1 MSSINDYINALAKK
15 AGVPAD
21 NAGLKE
27 LLTNAELAKINVP
40 TELET
45 LLDSG
50 LHSIESAK
58 NSKEVRD
65 AMKAQIL
72 NGVDADV
79 DAGISE
85 TELFDDSIRAELAAE
100 KITGKRIRLYSAK
113 VNAKIKEL
121 QAAKSQAAPGD
132 KAEFTKTINDL
143 KESLAAQTTA
153 HNQAIEAL
161 KKGHAAERTSDMI
174 KSQLSSYQYGLGV
187 ESDVALTTAQA
198 LIDKQLNSK
207 QAKLI
212 NENGSL
218 VILSSDGTKFFNEKN
233 IEVSAKDF
241 IEGAIAPILKKSDGT
256 PPKTQAANNGSQ
268 QSRNNGNSDFIP
280 NEAAL
285 EAIREQKQQFANS

>member
-27 LLTNAELAKINVP
+27 LLANAELVKINVP
-40 TELET
+40 AELET

-79 DAGISE
+79 DAVISE
-85 TELFDDSIRAELAAE
+85 SEFDEVLRTEIAAE
-100 KITGKRIRLYSAK
+100 KNTGKRIRLVAQ
-113 VNAKIKEL
+113 KIKEL
-121 QAAKSQAAPGD
+121 EAGKAKAATGD
-132 KAEFTKTINDL
+132 KAEFQKTINDL
-143 KESLAAQTTA
+143 KASLAAQTAA
-153 HNQAIEAL
+153 HNAAVETI
-161 KKGHAAERTSDMI
+161 KKGHAGELTSFMV
-174 KSQLSSYQYGLGV
+174 KNQLASYQYGLGV
-187 ESDVALTTAQA
+187 ETDVALTTAQA
-198 LIDKQLNSK
+198 LIDKNLASTNS
-207 QAKLI
+207 QLI
-212 NENGSL
+212 NENGNL
-218 VILSSDGTKFFNEKN
+218 IVRKNDGTEFYNEKN
-233 IEVSAKDF
+233 VKVSAKDF

-256 PPKTQAANNGSQ
+256 AAKAQPANNGSQ

-285 EAIREQKQQFANS
+285 EAISEAKKQFANS